1 MAFILTRI
9 QVGNYDEWKALFDQ
23 DVPGARR
30 DATEHR
36 VFRNADDPNEVFI
49 EIEFRSAE
57 DARAA
62 RDRLLASGVLDRFGD
77 YSGPTVVELAER
89 VIHAAD

>member
-9 QVGNYDEWKALFDQ
+9 QVGDYDAWKALFDQ

-36 VFRNADDPNEVFI
+36 VFRNLDDPNEVFI
-49 EIEFRSAE
+49 EIEFRSVE
-57 DARAA
+57 TRGCP
-62 RDRLLASGVLDRFGD
+62 DRLLASGVLDRFGD
-77 YSGPTVVELAER
+77 HSGPTVVELAER